1 MNIGNWGKIKKIKRF
16 SFKLFIKARK
26 KVRRKRKFA
35 LCLGGALGVIS
46 LLIVVYVGSLS
57 QDRPTTTETIK
68 TTETA
73 ETTNT
78 AETTATT
85 GTAGT
90 ADTAETTGITDTTKN
105 TETTD
110 DTAAAGEEG
119 RTGEETAV
127 ITEEEQYWHEIA
139 EMKRE
144 NSLRWKIKLNALGE
158 ISYAET
164 GKWLRESAWEIRRM
178 KRKTVSEA
186 PFYVE
191 KTIGG
196 KIKEWFQGIFI
207 SVSDQAEIL
216 KDRRRDAKTLL
227 TLEEAIP
234 NAWPVKGARISSRF
248 GWRRNPFTKRGSE
261 FHSGLDLA
269 ASTGTKVRAAG
280 GGVVT
285 YAGYKPTWG
294 NMIRIS
300 HGHGYVS
307 QYAHNSLLLVKK
319 GDRVERGQVIAAVGR
334 TGRATGP
341 HLHFGVSKDGK
352 WIDPTIILKK

>member
-1 MNIGNWGKIKKIKRF
+1 MKIGNGGKLKKFKRR
-16 SFKLFIKARK
+16 SYRLFLKARK
-26 KVRRKRKFA
+26 KMRRKRNFA
-35 LCLGGALGVIS
+35 LCLVVAIGLIS
-46 LLIVVYVGSLS
+46 LLIVGYVVLLP
-57 QDRPTTTETIK
+57 QDRAT

-73 ETTNT
+73 EGSSLEGSGSKDAGLNE
-78 AETTATT
+78 AVPAT
-85 GTAGT
+85 GEQEESGAPLSG
-90 ADTAETTGITDTTKN
+90 EKGSI
-105 TETTD
+105 
-110 DTAAAGEEG
+110 GEEEG
-119 RTGEETAV
+119 AGEETAV
-127 ITEEEQYWHEIA
+127 FTAEQQYWQELA
-139 EMKRE
+139 ELKQA
-144 NSLRWKIKLNALGE
+144 NSLKWKIKLTPLGE
-158 ISYAET
+158 ISYTET

-178 KRKTVSEA
+178 QKKTLSAA

-196 KIKEWFQGIFI
+196 RIKEWFQGIFI
-207 SVSDQAEIL
+207 SVAGQAEIL

-269 ASTGTKVRAAG
+269 ASSGTKVHAAG

-285 YAGYKPTWG
+285 FAGYKSTWG

-307 QYAHNSLLLVKK
+307 QYAHNSLLLVNK
-319 GDRVERGQVIAAVGR
+319 GDRVERGQVIATVGR

-341 HLHFGVSKDGK
+341 HLHFGVSKNGK
-352 WIDPTIILKK
+352 WTDPLSILKK

>member
-1 MNIGNWGKIKKIKRF
+1 MKIGNGGKLKKLNRRF
-16 SFKLFIKARK
+16 FKLFLKARK
-26 KVRRKRKFA
+26 KMRRKRKFA
-35 LCLGGALGVIS
+35 LCLGVSLGLIS
-46 LLIVVYVGSLS
+46 LLIVGYVVLLP
-57 QDRPTTTETIK
+57 QDRTT

-73 ETTNT
+73 ETVP
-78 AETTATT
+78 AT
-85 GTAGT
+85 GEQEESG
-90 ADTAETTGITDTTKN
+90 EPLSGERGSIG
-105 TETTD
+105 EEES
-110 DTAAAGEEG
+110 AGEE
-119 RTGEETAV
+119 TVVFTA
-127 ITEEEQYWHEIA
+127 EQQYWLELA
-139 EMKRE
+139 ELKQA
-144 NSLRWKIKLNALGE
+144 NSRKWKINLNPLGE
-158 ISYAET
+158 ISFAET
-164 GKWLRESAWEIRRM
+164 GKWLRASSWEIQRM
-178 KRKTVSEA
+178 KRKTLSEA
-186 PFYVE
+186 PFYEE

-196 KIKEWFQGIFI
+196 RIKKWFQGIFI
-207 SVSDQAEIL
+207 SVAEQAEIL

-269 ASTGTKVRAAG
+269 ASSGTKVRAAG

-285 YAGYKPTWG
+285 FAGYKSTWG

-307 QYAHNSLLLVKK
+307 QYAHNSLLLVNK
-319 GDRVERGQVIAAVGR
+319 GDRVERGQVIATVGR

-352 WIDPTIILKK
+352 WIDPLVILKK